1 MADIDLILVS
11 QSNVVDYFGYSKL
24 PLDRLDLYK
33 TLVYPR
39 MVHYEGQFRSHLD
52 YINFKKFGQSYDE
65 APFADRRRML
75 NIWNLPSASGVHLA
89 NYLAQFGFKVRVI
102 NNIDSEWDLFEE
114 AYGSCKR
121 PPLVGISSTF
131 YLSWKE
137 VGRVAAQL
145 RTVDPDMNVVLGGAF
160 ANAQLIGSEV
170 AKLERPMRKHGIR
183 YILHAFNSESDLRDL
198 LRAYGKGTGVD
209 EVRNLCYIDG
219 KIAMGTFSATEIK
232 WHDPLLGD
240 APALWDRI
248 ELPFVNRTLQIRTAS
263 GCPFSCA
270 FCSYP
275 TTAHGWKTL
284 DSERVREHL
293 DAVRRIPGVDRII
306 FIDDT
311 FNVPPHRFKELVK
324 IFSEYQFEW
333 FSFLRVQYVDD
344 DMVRLMRDS
353 GCRGVYLGIE
363 SASDKILKNMNKR
376 ATKAQFAR
384 GVELLNK
391 HDIDYLAAF
400 VLGFPGEDDDTM
412 RENVDFINQN
422 GVRYYSL
429 KEFYYMAHTQVH
441 EKREEY
447 GLTGMGAKWAH
458 KTMNYEDATQRKLD
472 IFLEIDK
479 STHIDPDTSLWH
491 MAYLY
496 DQGYDFSSIRQV
508 QGEINSLIKKQLRT
522 VHHSSPESNRAE
534 IMPSGQA
541 NSDRAAVWGD
551 AGLSAAAPAE

>member
-1 MADIDLILVS
+1 MGDLDLILVS
-11 QSNVVDYFGYSKL
+11 QSNVVDYSGYSKL
-24 PLDRLDLYK
+24 PLNRLDLYK

-52 YINFKKFGQSYDE
+52 YINFKKFGRSYDE
-65 APFADRRRML
+65 APFSERRQML

-89 NYLAQFGFKVRVI
+89 NYLAQFGFNVRVI
-102 NNIDSEWDLFEE
+102 NNIDSEWDLFEV
-114 AYGSCKR
+114 AYRSCKR
-121 PPLVGISSTF
+121 QPFVGISSTF

-137 VGRVAAQL
+137 VGRVASQL
-145 RTVDPDMNVVLGGAF
+145 RALDPNMDIVLGGAF
-160 ANAQLIGSEV
+160 ANAQLIGSQV
-170 AKLERPMRKHGIR
+170 ATLERPMRKHGIR
-183 YILHAFNSESDLRDL
+183 YLLHAFNSEFDLRDL
-198 LRAYGKGTGVD
+198 LAARRTGSGID
-209 EVRNLCYIDG
+209 AVRNLCYIEG
-219 KIAMGTFSATEIK
+219 KIATGTFNTSEVT
-232 WHDPLLGD
+232 WNDPLLGD
-240 APALWDRI
+240 SPALWDRL
-248 ELPFVNRTLQIRTAS
+248 ELPFLNRTIQIRTAS

-284 DSERVREHL
+284 GPDRVREHL
-293 DAVRRIPGVDRII
+293 DAVRIPGIDRII

-324 IFSEYQFEW
+324 IFSEYSFEW

-344 DMVRLMRDS
+344 EMVRLMRES

-363 SASDKILKNMNKR
+363 SASDKVLKNMNKR

-391 HDIDYLAAF
+391 HDVDYLAAF
-400 VLGFPGEDDDTM
+400 VLGFPGEDDDTI

-441 EKREEY
+441 EKRQEY

-458 KTMNYEDATQRKLD
+458 KTMNYEEATQRKID
-472 IFLEIDK
+472 VFLGIDK

-496 DQGYDFSSIRQV
+496 DQGYDFSAIRQA
-508 QGEINSLIKKQLRT
+508 QEEINTLIKRQLHA
-522 VHHSSPESNRAE
+522 VHHSSFEMNGAGTEPLKL
-534 IMPSGQA
+534 PSLDWPIALGNA
-541 NSDRAAVWGD
+541 DRPVV
-551 AGLSAAAPAE
+551 APAE